1 MRCAMKMNLL
11 ATAFALAFAAPA
23 LASSGDAAAGKKKA
37 EPCKACHGEAGISA
51 SPEFPNLAGQH
62 ADYLAAS
69 LRHYQEGMRA
79 NAIMKGMAAN
89 LSKKDILDLA
99 AYYSKQPGLVLKY

>member
-1 MRCAMKMNLL
+1 MRRAMKSNLL
-11 ATAFALAFAAPA
+11 AAAFALAFAAPA
-23 LASSGDAAAGKKKA
+23 LASSGDAAAGKKKS
-37 EPCKACHGEAGISA
+37 EPCKACHGEAGISV

-69 LRHYQEGMRA
+69 LKHYQEGKRT

>member
-1 MRCAMKMNLL
+1 MRRAMKSKLL
-11 ATAFALAFAAPA
+11 AAAFALAFAAPA
-23 LASSGDAAAGKKKA
+23 LAASGDAAAGKKKS

-51 SPEFPNLAGQH
+51 SAEFPNLAGQH

-69 LRHYQEGMRA
+69 LKHYQEGKRT